1 MPTSGTQPISLK
13 PTILPNCYIFATSGF
28 GAQFVILV
36 KAFVMLSAV
45 EALCTI
51 PFDCAQ
57 GDKGEC
63 SGRQRCPSW
72 WYPQAFSA
80 SKLAA

>member
-36 KAFVMLSAV
+36 KPFVMLSAV
-45 EALCTI
+45 EA
-51 PFDCAQ
+51 
-57 GDKGEC
+57 
-63 SGRQRCPSW
+63 
-72 WYPQAFSA
+72 
-80 SKLAA
+80 